1 MNVDRRI
8 IHVLVLVSALFLSL
22 MAYLTYF
29 ELFEKDKIM
38 TNSYNRRQYEE
49 EEKTLRGSIYDRN
62 GTVLAK
68 SEIREDKQERIYPYG
83 SLYSHVIGYNSK
95 KYGKSLIEAK
105 FNAYLLGTNESSLVF
120 NLKNKLTGSE
130 REGNDLYLSIDHEL
144 QALASKLMGNKK
156 GSVVALDPKT
166 GEVLAMVSKPDFDP
180 REGKLAENWNNMV
193 EDEEAPFLPRA
204 IQGLYVPGST
214 YKVVVGAAAIE
225 NGLDSRIFEDKGA
238 ITVDGK
244 KISNAGGKA
253 YGKINL
259 KTALAVSSN
268 AVFAQIGAELGEDK
282 LKDISDRFGVGKD
295 IPFDLPV
302 GQSSMQYKKMS
313 KTDMAAVGIGQG
325 KILVTPLH
333 MALISAAVANKG
345 VMMRP
350 FLVSRIVTPEGVVL
364 KGPRPGEL
372 YQVMSAETASA
383 LKNMMC
389 EVVEKGTGR
398 NAAIKGIKVAGKT
411 GTAENELTARQKDK
425 EHAWFI
431 GFAPAD
437 DPQIAVAVIL
447 EYSGSSGGKSAAP
460 IARELMLS
468 WINRKK

>member
-253 YGKINL
+253 
-259 KTALAVSSN
+259 
-268 AVFAQIGAELGEDK
+268 
-282 LKDISDRFGVGKD
+282 
-295 IPFDLPV
+295 
-302 GQSSMQYKKMS
+302 
-313 KTDMAAVGIGQG
+313 
-325 KILVTPLH
+325 
-333 MALISAAVANKG
+333 
-345 VMMRP
+345 
-350 FLVSRIVTPEGVVL
+350 
-364 KGPRPGEL
+364 
-372 YQVMSAETASA
+372 
-383 LKNMMC
+383 
-389 EVVEKGTGR
+389 
-398 NAAIKGIKVAGKT
+398 
-411 GTAENELTARQKDK
+411 
-425 EHAWFI
+425 
-431 GFAPAD
+431 
-437 DPQIAVAVIL
+437 
-447 EYSGSSGGKSAAP
+447 
-460 IARELMLS
+460 
-468 WINRKK
+468 